1 MRSTWQKVFKGNRN
15 SRGSNFHRIELR
27 STNKEMKDTNMKRT
41 NTLIVATLGMA
52 LFAGVAFADYQSND
66 GIAAS
71 PKLRE
76 TLSAGAVISPQAA
89 PVANHRCGMCN
100 DKYVTRADQTAKGL
114 IKPVILVSM
123 HQCGGCETTTS
134 LTGQGKAA
142 QTVVTH
148 KCTAELASCCA
159 PKS

>member
-1 MRSTWQKVFKGNRN
+1 
-15 SRGSNFHRIELR
+15 
-27 STNKEMKDTNMKRT
+27 MKDKNMKLT
-41 NTLIVATLGMA
+41 KTLIAATVGMA
-52 LFAGVAFADYQSND
+52 LFAAAAFADSKAND

-76 TLSAGAVISPQAA
+76 TLSAGSAVSIQAA
-89 PVANHRCGMCN
+89 PAADHRCGMCK
-100 DKYVTRADQTAKGL
+100 DEYVTRADQSAKGV
-114 IKPVILVSM
+114 IKPVILISK
-123 HQCGGCETTTS
+123 HQCGGCETTAS

-142 QTVVTH
+142 QNVVTH